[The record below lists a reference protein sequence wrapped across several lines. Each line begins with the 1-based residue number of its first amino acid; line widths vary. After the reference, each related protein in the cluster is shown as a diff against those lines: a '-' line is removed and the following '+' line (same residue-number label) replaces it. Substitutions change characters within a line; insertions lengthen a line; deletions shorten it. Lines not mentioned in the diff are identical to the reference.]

1 MSSEGKKE
9 QRLAADSRDRVSQA
23 LNTPPA
29 LKEIVVGS
37 AFSQRQLGLLGWDL
51 GFRVKKSANI

>member
-9 QRLAADSRDRVSQA
+9 QRLAADSRDGVSQA
-23 LNTPPA
+23 LNTLPA
-29 LKEIVVGS
+29 LKEVVVGS
-37 AFSQRQLGLLGWDL
+37 AFSQRQLGLLGWDS